1 MGSSAHQRTVG
12 ELIFTYRTRARFSRD
27 RLAELTGLSARGIEE
42 IEKRRDRCPRAYTLK
57 IIADKLELSD
67 DERAALSL
75 ARSRMTPRLQAA
87 RGTPRPRRLGVPPLV
102 GRDDQ
107 QRLIR
112 ELLVEDGPP
121 VLAFIGETG
130 IGKSRLL
137 IEAADQGEAYGWL
150 VLRGEAHRDEGQH
163 PFTPIFQAL
172 ERHIAS
178 LAPVQRQQA
187 LHDFAP
193 MLGLFPELADLN
205 APPTRSWQATPMQ
218 ERTRMFT
225 AVGRYFA
232 HLAESNG
239 VLLILDDLQWAQ
251 PDALMLL
258 KSLLRSPE
266 VQSSF
271 GLCVVAAVRSGGP
284 ASNASLRDA
293 AHELEREGLIVRTTL
308 GPLADQS
315 AAQLVDYMLGA
326 LPSPAP
332 TDRKRII
339 ERLVKRSSG
348 LPFFLTSLAN
358 EFRQSAP
365 IDSDSTA
372 PSARERIPTDIT
384 EMTHQRI
391 AALPP
396 AAGEVLAL
404 AAVFGRE
411 VPLATLT
418 LISGLL
424 EAEVVEVIEAA
435 CADQLLRE
443 SDDGVYAFRHD
454 LVREAILAD
463 LKGAR
468 RTLLHHRIGEALES
482 QPHGDTLDALAYH
495 FSRTADDGKA
505 IYYLE
510 RAGDHARVI
519 HAHAAAESYYQQA
532 LRRLERRGVADVNTA
547 RLQEKLGDVLLSS
560 ARYRDALAPL
570 ESAAQAYERTGDLDG
585 AGRVVAQIA
594 WTHVKNG
601 APEEAMARLKSSL
614 APTSMTRLSVA
625 VQAALWR
632 AHAVT
637 LFTLNLYS
645 EQHESAHR
653 ACDCAREAGDNAALA
668 QGLRLEALALGQL
681 GRISESIALAQEA
694 IRLAQIVRDLE
705 TYTAA
710 LNDAGA
716 MYRARGELATSWNL
730 SKLALKEVEPLR
742 DPMATAFFSSAH
754 GVDDF
759 LRGDWR
765 AARRRMLHAVSVA
778 EGIGPSWVAAYPLA
792 DLGLLN
798 LVEGRAE
805 LGIAQLEKALGFACD
820 DHDLQAQ
827 RLVQAPLAD
836 YDVLRGDARGA
847 IARLE
852 PLIDHSSHSDKES
865 VVLLPLLC
873 RAYVAN
879 GQLDLATSA
888 LEECKRQATASGA
901 QLVLLD
907 ALLAEA
913 TLQISRSNLAQAT
926 SLLDQAIK
934 QAHDMGHPYAEAK
947 ALSLRGS
954 ALAQGGDIAGA
965 RASYGEALKRFGT
978 LGEQLYASI
987 ASAQLRRLDG
997 PNGSPKPSSFN
1008 RFV

>member
-1 MGSSAHQRTVG
+1 MGSSPNQRTVG

-42 IEKRRDRCPRAYTLK
+42 IEKRRDRCPRAYTVK
-57 IIADKLELSD
+57 VIADALELSD
-67 DERAALSL
+67 DERATLAR
-75 ARSRMTPRLQAA
+75 ARSRMTPRLQVS

-107 QRLIR
+107 QRLIH
-112 ELLVEDGPP
+112 ELLEGDGPP

-137 IEAADQGEAYGWL
+137 TEAADQGDAYGWL
-150 VLRGEAHRDEGQH
+150 TLRGEAHRDEGQH

-172 ERHIAS
+172 ERYLAS
-178 LAPVQRQQA
+178 LPPAQRQQA
-187 LHDFAP
+187 LNDFAP

-205 APPTRSWQATPMQ
+205 APTAQSWQATPMQ

-225 AVGRYFA
+225 AVGRFFA

-284 ASNASLRDA
+284 SSNAPLRDA
-293 AHELEREGLIVRTTL
+293 ALELEREGLIVRTTL
-308 GPLADQS
+308 GPLTDQS
-315 AAQLVDYMLGA
+315 AAQLVDYTLGT

-332 TDRKRII
+332 ADRTQII
-339 ERLVKRSSG
+339 ERLVKRAGG

-358 EFRQSAP
+358 EFRRSALEGGVG
-365 IDSDSTA
+365 DASRA
-372 PSARERIPTDIT
+372 GERIPNDIT
-384 EMTHQRI
+384 EMVHQRI

-396 AAGEVLAL
+396 AAGELLAL

-418 LISGLL
+418 LISQRA

-435 CADQLLRE
+435 CGDQLLRE
-443 SDDGVYAFRHD
+443 SEDGVCAFKHD
-454 LVREAILAD
+454 LVRDAILAD
-463 LKGAR
+463 LTGAR
-468 RTLLHHRIGEALES
+468 RTLLHHRIAEALES
-482 QPHGDTLDALAYH
+482 QPHGDALDALAYH
-495 FSRTADDGKA
+495 FGKTADDGKA

-510 RAGDHARVI
+510 RAGDHARDM
-519 HAHAAAESYYQQA
+519 HAHVAAESYYRQA
-532 LRRLERRGVADVNTA
+532 LHRLERRGAADVNAA
-547 RLQEKLGDVLLSS
+547 RVREKLGAVLVSS
-560 ARYRDALAPL
+560 ARYRDALSPL
-570 ESAAQAYERTGDLDG
+570 ESAALACERTGDLDG

-594 WTHVKNG
+594 WSHVKSG
-601 APEEAMARLKSSL
+601 APEEAMARLKPSL
-614 APTSMTRLSVA
+614 ALTNVSRLSA
-625 VQAALWR
+625 VVQSALWR

-637 LFTLNLYS
+637 LFTLNRFP
-645 EQHESAHR
+645 EQLESAHR
-653 ACDCAREAGDNAALA
+653 ACDCAREADDNAALA

-681 GRISESIALAQEA
+681 GRISESIALAQDA
-694 IRLAQIVRDLE
+694 IRLALTLRDLD
-705 TYTAA
+705 TYSAA

-716 MYRARGELATSWNL
+716 LYRARGELATSWNL
-730 SKLALKEVEPLR
+730 SKLALEEVEPLG

-765 AARRRMLHAVSVA
+765 AARRRMQHAVAVA

-798 LVEGRAE
+798 LAEGRAE
-805 LGIAQLEKALGFACD
+805 LGIAQLEKALGYATD

-827 RLVQAPLAD
+827 RLVQAPLAE
-836 YDVLRGDARGA
+836 YDLLRGNAVSA

-852 PLIDHSSHSDKES
+852 PLIDHSGRFDKES

-873 RAYVAN
+873 RAYVAT
-879 GQLDLATSA
+879 GQRDLATSA
-888 LEECKRQATASGA
+888 LEECQRQATASGMF
-901 QLVLLD
+901 LVLLD
-907 ALLAEA
+907 ALLAAA
-913 TLQISRSNLAQAT
+913 TLQFNLANLAQAT
-926 SLLDQAIK
+926 LLLDQAIT
-934 QAHDMGHPYAEAK
+934 QAGAMGHPYAEAK

-954 ALAQGGDIAGA
+954 VLAQRGDIAGA
-965 RASYGEALKRFGT
+965 RATYGEALKRFGA
-978 LGEQLYASI
+978 LGERLYASI
-987 ASAQLRRLDG
+987 AVSQLRRLDG
-997 PNGSPKPSSFN
+997 MSGSPRPSDSN